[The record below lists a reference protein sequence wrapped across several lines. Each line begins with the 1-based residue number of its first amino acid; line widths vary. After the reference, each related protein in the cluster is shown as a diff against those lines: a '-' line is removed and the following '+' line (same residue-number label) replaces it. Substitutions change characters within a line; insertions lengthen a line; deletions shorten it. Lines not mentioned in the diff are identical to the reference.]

1 MIFLFPRW
9 DMLVPWGVRN
19 CFNQT
24 SLSWRYDYPPGAW
37 VFVDVMIWK
46 GASQVMGAGFGSFC
60 GQTGWPCSKHES
72 QSQNCWEA
80 FEIGTWYS
88 ISIWI
93 YWVGLWTTLTKEWK
107 TILFCALPH
116 PSYKGNCSKHGSQ
129 RQNCWLLQQQSF
141 RIIESVLLA
150 VSIPLQGILLMLQW
164 HCIPIFLVSPA
175 TCHPVQCR
183 VKGCWLR
190 DSLSLQMFEADLS
203 ECTPVKPFWYLV
215 DIYSTIY
222 IINCFNQTS
231 LSWRYDYLPGA
242 WIFVDVMICKRASQV
257 MGAGFGSFCG
267 QTGWP
272 CSMHESQSQ
281 NCWEAFEIG
290 TWYSISIWIY
300 RVGLCNPFCIIKWV
314 AATKWVCTLPLWVS
328 TKWLHAPRAVLMLHA
343 IGTDLQPI
351 VWKRHLYHQNL
362 WKTTPTGKTACAT
375 NIPVCRSL

>member
-1 MIFLFPRW
+1 
-9 DMLVPWGVRN
+9 
-19 CFNQT
+19 
-24 SLSWRYDYPPGAW
+24 
-37 VFVDVMIWK
+37 
-46 GASQVMGAGFGSFC
+46 
-60 GQTGWPCSKHES
+60 
-72 QSQNCWEA
+72 
-80 FEIGTWYS
+80 
-88 ISIWI
+88 
-93 YWVGLWTTLTKEWK
+93 
-107 TILFCALPH
+107 
-116 PSYKGNCSKHGSQ
+116 
-129 RQNCWLLQQQSF
+129 
-141 RIIESVLLA
+141 
-150 VSIPLQGILLMLQW
+150 MLQW

-272 CSMHESQSQ
+272 CSKHESQSQ